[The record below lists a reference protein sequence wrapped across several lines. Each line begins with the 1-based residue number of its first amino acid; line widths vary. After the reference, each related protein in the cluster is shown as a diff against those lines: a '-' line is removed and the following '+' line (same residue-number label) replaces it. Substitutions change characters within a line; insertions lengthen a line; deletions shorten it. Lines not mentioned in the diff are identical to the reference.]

1 MPTLRECP
9 ALLLLLAA
17 VLGAGLLLLH
27 VHVHL
32 QLIQVG
38 YELSR
43 ETKVRHD
50 LEEQHQRLRLELD
63 VRENPTLVDER
74 AHKELG
80 MAPPDPTLIHVLNLP
95 RPESGSTPAPAAA
108 PEPERQARP

>member
-1 MPTLRECP
+1 MPMLRDRNP
-9 ALLLLLAA
+9 ALLILLAA
-17 VLGAGLLLLH
+17 VVGAGLLLMH

-43 ETKVRHD
+43 ETKVRHE

-74 AHKELG
+74 ARKELG

-95 RPESGSTPAPAAA
+95 RAGVAAAA
-108 PEPERQARP
+108 PTPAEAERRTTP